1 MPKKT
6 QMKTHN
12 LARFMLYVLGHRPDE
27 FGLLPD
33 EEGFVPYKELL
44 WALHEEPGWGYVR
57 KGHINEVLLSPDGP
71 LFQAR
76 EDTIRAL
83 DRRWHFDLENPA
95 ESLPTTLF
103 IGVRRRAH
111 QNVME
116 KGLASAQG
124 RHIVLSPDRDMAMR
138 IGRRRDHKPVLLE
151 ISTRS
156 VSTAGIALKPFGDLF
171 IANQVPAEAM
181 TGPPVPKKD
190 MEATQKKEKVIPD
203 KRPDF
208 EPGTFV
214 LDMNRD
220 PDPSRHP
227 KGKKRKGWKEAAR
240 KIRREKRG

>member
-12 LARFMLYVLGHRPDE
+12 LAQFMLYVLGHRPDE

-57 KGHINEVLLSPDGP
+57 KGHIDEVLLSPDGP

-95 ESLPTTLF
+95 QSLPTTLF
-103 IGVRRRAH
+103 VSVRRRAH
-111 QNVME
+111 RNVME
-116 KGLASAQG
+116 KGLASSQE
-124 RHIVLSPDRDMAMR
+124 RHIVLSPDRDMAIR
-138 IGRRRDHKPVLLE
+138 IGRRRDQKPVLLE

-156 VSTAGIALKPFGDLF
+156 VSTAGIAIKSFGDLF

-190 MEATQKKEKVIPD
+190 MEVTQKKEKTIPD

-208 EPGTFV
+208 ETGTFV

-240 KIRREKRG
+240 KMRRGKRG

>member
-1 MPKKT
+1 
-6 QMKTHN
+6 
-12 LARFMLYVLGHRPDE
+12 
-27 FGLLPD
+27 
-33 EEGFVPYKELL
+33 
-44 WALHEEPGWGYVR
+44 
-57 KGHINEVLLSPDGP
+57 
-71 LFQAR
+71 
-76 EDTIRAL
+76 
-83 DRRWHFDLENPA
+83 
-95 ESLPTTLF
+95 
-103 IGVRRRAH
+103 
-111 QNVME
+111 ME
-116 KGLASAQG
+116 KGLASAQE

-138 IGRRRDHKPVLLE
+138 IGRRRDQKPVLLE

-190 MEATQKKEKVIPD
+190 MEATQKKEKAIPD
-203 KRPDF
+203 KKPDF

-240 KIRREKRG
+240 KMRRGKRG

>member
-12 LARFMLYVLGHRPDE
+12 LAQFMLYVLGHRPDE

-57 KGHINEVLLSPDGP
+57 KGHIDEVLLSPDGP

-95 ESLPTTLF
+95 QSLPTTLF
-103 IGVRRRAH
+103 VSVRRRAH
-111 QNVME
+111 RNVME
-116 KGLASAQG
+116 KGLASSQE

-138 IGRRRDHKPVLLE
+138 IGRRRDQKPVLLE

-156 VSTAGIALKPFGDLF
+156 VSTAGIAIKSFGDLF

-190 MEATQKKEKVIPD
+190 MEVTQKKEKTIPD

-208 EPGTFV
+208 ETGTFV

-240 KIRREKRG
+240 KMRRGKRG